1 MRHAT
6 FLFTQPLR
14 VYDLVDKTPLLII
27 VSLPCTTLK
36 KFLYDLL
43 FLLEIASFTNNYKE
57 MKSNIKIN
65 VNLSKK
71 K

>member
-14 VYDLVDKTPLLII
+14 VYDLKVDKTPLLII

-36 KFLYDLL
+36 KILYDLL
-43 FLLEIASFTNNYKE
+43 FLLEIASFTNNHKE

-65 VNLSKK
+65 VNLS
-71 K
+71 